1 MFKAILVPAL
11 VHRTLRIAAVLLV
24 VVQECMLKSPSVRHT
39 SDLSELTA
47 TWCRCVLC
55 PAEARDSELIPAQRE
70 TDTYISLSF
79 RSSSHFK
86 LS

>member
-1 MFKAILVPAL
+1 ML
-11 VHRTLRIAAVLLV
+11 LLV
-24 VVQECMLKSPSVRHT
+24 VQKCTLKSPSVRHT

-55 PAEARDSELIPAQRE
+55 PAEAHDSELIPAQRE
-70 TDTYISLSF
+70 TDAYISVSF